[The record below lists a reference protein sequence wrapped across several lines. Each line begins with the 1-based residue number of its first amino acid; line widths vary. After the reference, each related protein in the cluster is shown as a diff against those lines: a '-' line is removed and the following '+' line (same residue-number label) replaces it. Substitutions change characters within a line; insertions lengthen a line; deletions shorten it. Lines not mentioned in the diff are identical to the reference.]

1 MQIVTAHP
9 KKFKCG
15 RFCLDLFDR
24 TNVMGILNRTPD
36 SFSDGGFF
44 LDLETAFNHVKQ
56 MVADGS
62 DIIDIGGESTRPGA
76 VPVTLLEEMDR
87 TIPLIEKIS
96 QNLNIPIS
104 IDTSK
109 HEVAKEAIR
118 AGSAMVNDVT
128 GLKRDPLMAKTIASS
143 DAAVCLMH
151 MRGTPRDM
159 QDNPKYD
166 DLMIEVINSLR
177 ESIDIA
183 VGAGISRD
191 KIIVDPGIGFGKT
204 VQHNLT
210 IIKEIARLKVLAA
223 PILIGVSK
231 KAFIGEILDKNVDER
246 LMGSISAS
254 LFAASG
260 GANIVRVHDV
270 KEMAEA
276 VRMHDAIQ
284 GVG

>member
-1 MQIVTAHP
+1 
-9 KKFKCG
+9 
-15 RFCLDLFDR
+15 
-24 TNVMGILNRTPD
+24 MGILNRTPD

-128 GLKRDPLMAKTIASS
+128 GLKRDPLMAETIASS

-270 KEMAEA
+270 KETAEA
-276 VRMHDAIQ
+276 VRIHDAIQ
-284 GVG
+284 GAG

>member
-1 MQIVTAHP
+1 MQLATGHP

-24 TNVMGILNRTPD
+24 TSVMGILNRTPD

-76 VPVTLLEEMDR
+76 VPVTVLEEMDR
-87 TIPLIEKIS
+87 TIPLIEKLS
-96 QNLNIPIS
+96 KNLNIPIS

-118 AGSAMVNDVT
+118 AGCAMVNDVT
-128 GLKRDPLMAKTIASS
+128 GLKRDPLMAETIASS

-151 MRGTPRDM
+151 MLGTPRDM

-166 DLMIEVINSLR
+166 DLMTEVIDSLR

-183 VGAGISRD
+183 VAAGIARD

-204 VQHNLT
+204 ALHNLT

-231 KAFIGEILDKNVDER
+231 KSFIGEILDKNVDER

>member
-76 VPVTLLEEMDR
+76 VPVTVLEEMDR

-128 GLKRDPLMAKTIASS
+128 GLKRDPLMAETIASS

-151 MRGTPRDM
+151 MLGTPRDM
-159 QDNPKYD
+159 QDNPTYD
-166 DLMIEVINSLR
+166 DLMTEVIDSLR

-183 VGAGISRD
+183 VGAGISRN

-204 VQHNLT
+204 AQHNLT

-223 PILIGVSK
+223 PILIGVSRK
-231 KAFIGEILDKNVDER
+231 SFIGEILDKNVDER

-276 VRMHDAIQ
+276 IRMHDAIQ